1 MTKPSSLVSP
11 GAVLEYRISSISSP
25 GPVPTSISGDGRRL
39 TAGEMLELGGE
50 SVHRSSILLMA
61 RIGAS
66 LPERD
71 CEWRSNSK
79 F

>member
-11 GAVLEYRISSISSP
+11 GSVLEYRISSISSP
-25 GPVPTSISGDGRRL
+25 GPVPTSISPGRRL
-39 TAGEMLELGGE
+39 TAGEMLELGLE
-50 SVHRSSILLMA
+50 SVHRSSILLME